1 MKKLLLS
8 ILIATSLTRAWL
20 WVKYYFDSNETIV
33 KAAHEEKGVTI
44 YYECKSGTPNIY
56 YRNSN
61 PKNLEV
67 EFPGEAMELV
77 SSQKGG
83 NWYKAT
89 FPDVTK
95 INMLFSTNGVQ
106 TADLTRKTGTWWYK
120 DNKWYNKF
128 PYETGCGGDE
138 VPALGGDFRDDTI
151 YFVMTSWFYDGDSTN
166 NVHCI
171 DDKKAGNP
179 DSDPAWRGDFKGLID

>member
-8 ILIATSLTRAWL
+8 MLIVASLTSAGIGIQ
-20 WVKYYFDSNETIV
+20 YNSNSNETVV
-33 KAAHEEKGVTI
+33 KATEEKGVTI

-56 YRNSN
+56 YWNSN
-61 PKNLEV
+61 PQNLEV
-67 EFPGEAMELV
+67 EFPREEMELD

-106 TADLTRKTGTWWYK
+106 TADLTRKPGTWWYK
-120 DNKWYNKF
+120 DNKWYSKN
-128 PYETGCGGDE
+128 PYEGQE
-138 VPALGGDFRDDTI
+138 VDPTKPTEDFRDETI
-151 YFVMTSWFYDGDSTN
+151 YFVMTSRFYDGDPSN
-166 NVHCI
+166 NVHCS
-171 DDKKAGNP
+171 DDSVAGNP
-179 DSDPAWRGDFKGLID
+179 DSDPAWRGDFKGLIEK